1 MGGPARRVGC
11 PVAVRG
17 GRGARPAR
25 ETDVRRNEMITS
37 GPVVY
42 TLTPRTTPPAG
53 TRTARRDLCCRVT
66 ATWPTQ
72 LVTRLPGCGMNDDNV
87 AMAIDSA
94 RRAAPGAVR
103 YTIGHTGALTLSK
116 SHDA

>member
-53 TRTARRDLCCRVT
+53 TRTAARPLLSRDRNLAHPTRHST
-66 ATWPTQ
+66 ARMWDE
-72 LVTRLPGCGMNDDNV
+72 R
-87 AMAIDSA
+87 
-94 RRAAPGAVR
+94 
-103 YTIGHTGALTLSK
+103 
-116 SHDA
+116 